1 MTIQVYMYMYL
12 LKELFELNRSND
24 LSVDSER
31 SCSLLMD
38 WLNILARAFSYS
50 TSLSSKLLI
59 SDAVV
64 LADKLSR
71 PSNYQWQK
79 KEYHKYNVQL
89 VGWEKTQYHHKN
101 NNSHENGQKTDS
113 IN

>member
-1 MTIQVYMYMYL
+1 MYL
-12 LKELFELNRSND
+12 LKELFELNRSKD

-59 SDAVV
+59 SAAVV
-64 LADKLSR
+64 LADKPSR
-71 PSNYQWQK
+71 PSNYMYQWQK
-79 KEYHKYNVQL
+79 NNITSAKNTISPQVRE
-89 VGWEKTQYHHKN
+89 N
-101 NNSHENGQKTDS
+101 NNSHAMEWAKP
-113 IN
+113 